1 LDDCVDRLQIT
12 GIRPPG
18 MKSTLYLQRR
28 HRSLDDKVGVVSRSW
43 WFGVLIF
50 VARKDEENE
59 ETQT

>member
-1 LDDCVDRLQIT
+1 
-12 GIRPPG
+12 